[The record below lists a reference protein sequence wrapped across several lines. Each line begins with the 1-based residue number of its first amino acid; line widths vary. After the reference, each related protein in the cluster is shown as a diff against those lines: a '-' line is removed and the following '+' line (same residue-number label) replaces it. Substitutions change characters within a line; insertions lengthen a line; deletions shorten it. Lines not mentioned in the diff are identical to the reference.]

1 MRVGVAQVK
10 PEPNPLSGSLGALAT
25 APADLRSLAVTGHGK
40 AVRAVPTLRHGMARE
55 RGRLATDSMHDEN
68 IGEQEVIEEP
78 LSLPG
83 PEYEASGRQGGC
95 ARRRTRAP
103 RGSGGERQTRRSRA
117 KPAPPGPP
125 TARIE
130 G

>member
-1 MRVGVAQVK
+1 VGVAQVK
-10 PEPNPLSGSLGALAT
+10 PEPNPLSGWLGALET
-25 APADLRSLAVTGHGK
+25 APADLRSSAVTGHGK
-40 AVRAVPTLRHGMARE
+40 AVRAVPTLKHGIARE
-55 RGRLATDSMHDEN
+55 RGRLVTDSMHAEN
-68 IGEQEVIEEP
+68 IGEQEVVEEP
-78 LSLPG
+78 LSLLG
-83 PEYEASGRQGGC
+83 PEYEAPGRQGGR

-103 RGSGGERQTRRSRA
+103 RASGGERRTRRSRA